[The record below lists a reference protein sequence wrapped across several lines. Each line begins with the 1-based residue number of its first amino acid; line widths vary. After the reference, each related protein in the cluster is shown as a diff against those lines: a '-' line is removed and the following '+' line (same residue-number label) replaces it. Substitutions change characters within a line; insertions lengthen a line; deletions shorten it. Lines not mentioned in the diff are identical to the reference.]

1 MMTMVTKI
9 STKVKAVADLFERK
23 TFILLWRKKVIG
35 LGFRDFLPPQ
45 KESAV
50 LEEFWRGT
58 GAQS

>member
-1 MMTMVTKI
+1 MTIVTKI
-9 STKVKAVADLFERK
+9 STSVKALTALVGRMVFV
-23 TFILLWRKKVIG
+23 LLWQKEFIG
-35 LGFRDFLPPQ
+35 RGYREFLPPR